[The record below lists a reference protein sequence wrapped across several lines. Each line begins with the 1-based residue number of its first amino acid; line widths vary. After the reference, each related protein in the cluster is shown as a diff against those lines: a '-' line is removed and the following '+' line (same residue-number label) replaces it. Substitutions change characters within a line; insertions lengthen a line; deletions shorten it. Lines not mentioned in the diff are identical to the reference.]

1 MSTMTLAN
9 HRSAAK
15 PRRPGRLVRRPVA
28 RNGRHP
34 AANRAATRAT
44 AATTG
49 GQKID
54 YTRGRWPM
62 MQSFSATH
70 ADYSDQTTSSYYNTL
85 VLTQDA
91 DGKSLVDLDLS
102 TYPSEEGKALFKYE
116 VVRGTGQTVAAGT
129 FATAPIV
136 ELTAPT
142 PGDDAFYEFFAWLD
156 KNNNG
161 LRDTGEDVKT
171 LAAQQDGYA
180 VSSEDSA
187 SIDRADIAA
196 NETYV
201 TKELAVTVKSGA
213 KGVQGVGCDHV
224 ATILPNNGG
233 NVIVEPEIVYSGV
246 SDPNGNIIAT
256 IKVSRLTTPGTYQFK
271 IFAQGHESD
280 GYKLVQIIVS

>member
-1 MSTMTLAN
+1 MARAN
-9 HRSAAK
+9 HRSAVK

-34 AANRAATRAT
+34 AANRAT

-54 YTRGRWPM
+54 YTRGRWPQA
-62 MQSFSATH
+62 QSFAVKHHT
-70 ADYSDQTTSSYYNTL
+70 YTDQVTSYFYPTV

-102 TYPSEEGKALFKYE
+102 TYPNEEGKALFKYE

-142 PGDDAFYEFFAWLD
+142 PGDVADYTMFAWLD

-161 LRDTGEDVKT
+161 LRDAGEDVKT
-171 LAAQQDGYA
+171 LAAQQAKNVITIKAADNNKTYA
-180 VSSEDSA
+180 RPAAGQLIEFDVEVTVTSGGNPVAGAFLAQEEISHPPAPVSSPS
-187 SIDRADIAA
+187 
-196 NETYV
+196 
-201 TKELAVTVKSGA
+201 
-213 KGVQGVGCDHV
+213 
-224 ATILPNNGG
+224 
-233 NVIVEPEIVYSGV
+233 V
-246 SDPNGNIIAT
+246 SDPKSTNNDGT
-256 IKVSRLTTPGTYQFK
+256 TVLTVKIYSTVTPGTYEIRIRDFDR
-271 IFAQGHESD
+271 ADDEG
-280 GYKLVQIIVS
+280 IIYTITITA

>member
-15 PRRPGRLVRRPVA
+15 PRRPGRLLRRPVA

-54 YTRGRWPM
+54 YTRGRWP
-62 MQSFSATH
+62 QIQFRRVGCTPPSSPNAARRRCDEPHPTKLTLTH
-70 ADYSDQTTSSYYNTL
+70 
-85 VLTQDA
+85 DA

-102 TYPSEEGKALFKYE
+102 TYPNEEGKALLKYE
-116 VVRGTGQTVAAGT
+116 VVRSTGQTVATGT

-161 LRDTGEDVKT
+161 LRDAGEEVKT
-171 LAAQQDGYA
+171 LGAQQAAHVITINPQGVNIPRNTSKTFTLNVKSAGKNVPNVALDWSEIKRPVQPGTLPMYSAIFLTDNNGNSAFTIDSLATTVQGAYA
-180 VSSEDSA
+180 VSVYEGA
-187 SIDRADIAA
+187 TYAFRVADVVL
-196 NETYV
+196 NF
-201 TKELAVTVKSGA
+201 TV
-213 KGVQGVGCDHV
+213 
-224 ATILPNNGG
+224 
-233 NVIVEPEIVYSGV
+233 
-246 SDPNGNIIAT
+246 
-256 IKVSRLTTPGTYQFK
+256 
-271 IFAQGHESD
+271 
-280 GYKLVQIIVS
+280 

>member
-1 MSTMTLAN
+1 MMTRAK
-9 HRSAAK
+9 HRPAAK
-15 PRRPGRLVRRPVA
+15 PRRPGRLVRRPEA
-28 RNGRHP
+28 RNGRP
-34 AANRAATRAT
+34 LAATRAATRAT

-85 VLTQDA
+85 ILTQDA

-102 TYPSEEGKALFKYE
+102 TYPNEEGKALFKYE
-116 VVRGTGQTVAAGT
+116 VVRGTGQTVATGT

-171 LAAQQDGYA
+171 LAAQQA
-180 VSSEDSA
+180 AQVVTIKA
-187 SIDRADIAA
+187 AD
-196 NETYV
+196 NNQTV
-201 TKELAVTVKSGA
+201 TKPAAGQPSVIKTIEVTVTS
-213 KGVQGVGCDHV
+213 
-224 ATILPNNGG
+224 NGKP
-233 NVIVEPEIVYSGV
+233 VPGV
-246 SDPNGNIIAT
+246 SLIETPLNHPVGVSPIIGT
-256 IKVSRLTTPGTYQFK
+256 IPLTD
-271 IFAQGHESD
+271 AQGKTTFDIEVTFQAASSVFKFQISD
-280 GYKLVQIIVS
+280 SVNVLDKGDTLVITIN

>member
-1 MSTMTLAN
+1 MSTMTRAN
-9 HRSAAK
+9 QRPAVK

-85 VLTQDA
+85 ILTQDA

-116 VVRGTGQTVAAGT
+116 VVRSTGQTVAAGT

-171 LAAQQDGYA
+171 LAAQQAAQIISIKAADNNLTINRPLAGQQDA
-180 VSSEDSA
+180 VVIIE
-187 SIDRADIAA
+187 
-196 NETYV
+196 
-201 TKELAVTVKSGA
+201 VTVTSGG
-213 KGVQGVGCDHV
+213 KPV
-224 ATILPNNGG
+224 A
-233 NVIVEPEIVYSGV
+233 GV
-246 SDPNGNIIAT
+246 SLDDELLNPQPGLAPELSAIPLTDNQGRSFFS
-256 IKVSRLTTPGTYQFK
+256 IKVTAQTTRNTYRFR
-271 IFAQGHESD
+271 ISD
-280 GYKLVQIIVS
+280 SLNALDEGDTLIVTIQ